1 MGHDP
6 TSEPQIRY
14 QTTKYSIV
22 KTSLL
27 EDFSLKRNYYFL
39 NAKCM
44 SNILYCVRMK
54 YKSSHY
60 AFIEQL
66 IFQAS
71 ISAGK

>member
-27 EDFSLKRNYYFL
+27 GDFSLKR
-39 NAKCM
+39 
-44 SNILYCVRMK
+44 I
-54 YKSSHY
+54 
-60 AFIEQL
+60 II
-66 IFQAS
+66 IF
-71 ISAGK
+71 